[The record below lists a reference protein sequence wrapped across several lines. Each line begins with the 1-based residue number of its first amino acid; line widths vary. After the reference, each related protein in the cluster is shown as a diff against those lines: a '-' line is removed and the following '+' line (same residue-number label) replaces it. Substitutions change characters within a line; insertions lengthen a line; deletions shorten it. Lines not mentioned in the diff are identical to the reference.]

1 MRKNLWITGAVVALV
16 LILDQVIK
24 VWVKQSFT
32 VYDDPVNLIGD
43 GLRLVYTE
51 NPGMAF
57 GTTFGGG
64 MWAKLALSIFRIV
77 AVGGITYYLVQQ
89 AKKQAKLMF
98 LISLGF
104 VLAGALGNL
113 LDSMFYDF
121 LFAYD
126 PCISFNH
133 MEGSGIYSDCGIFG
147 KIETRHTG
155 FLLGNVVD
163 MFQFNFTWPS
173 WVPVV
178 GGGEIFPAIW
188 NLADGSISVGVLMML
203 LGQRSFFSNKQA
215 DQSADQ
221 DSTAD

>member
-178 GGGEIFPAIW
+178 GGGEVFPAIW